1 MITEITVKNI
11 CQMTFNFFQCRYD
24 LILEE
29 YYDNNSDLL
38 SFDEFTKNHQLDL
51 INQYLIRMAKYLNN
65 VFTKEIDINYL
76 QDNFINKEHTKDFRI
91 ECQLFN
97 NGCLVVS
104 LKHLKEYYTFYFNI
118 ELKKNYFKKAIE
130 DKSFDLITFEKS
142 KINYMSCY

>member
-1 MITEITVKNI
+1 MITEITAKNI

-51 INQYLIRMAKYLNN
+51 INQYLIRLSSYLNN
-65 VFTKEIDINYL
+65 TKVIDVDYL
-76 QDNFINKEHTKDFRI
+76 QDKFIHEKHTKDFII

>member
-1 MITEITVKNI
+1 MIKDINVKNI

-38 SFDEFTKNHQLDL
+38 SFDDFTKNHQLDM
-51 INQYLIRMAKYLNN
+51 INQYLIRLATYLKN
-65 VFTKEIDINYL
+65 TKVIDVDYL
-76 QDNFINKEHTKDFRI
+76 QDKFIHEKHIKDFRI

-97 NGCLVVS
+97 NGCLVIS
-104 LKHLKEYYTFYFNI
+104 LKHLKEYYTFYFNV
-118 ELKKNYFKKAIE
+118 ELKQNYFKKAIE